1 MRAQLDKR
9 DHGAFLNSPIRS
21 TILDTK
27 LRTTISKMLIRG
39 DDYRPVSTIDVLSRL
54 ALPQELA
61 KALMSLDKQDGSF
74 SLATH
79 SAQICRIVVP

>member
-1 MRAQLDKR
+1 M
-9 DHGAFLNSPIRS
+9 PIG
-21 TILDTK
+21 
-27 LRTTISKMLIRG
+27 G

-61 KALMSLDKQDGSF
+61 KALMSVDKQDGSF